1 MNSKISDKDK
11 KDWETFLSNKESLPD
26 KDKHYKK
33 IQKKNSIILDLHGFS
48 LTQANKKVENLINQ
62 SYEMGIRKLLII
74 TGKGLHSENEKNPY
88 VSKDFAILKHSVRD
102 YIRNNKELMT
112 KIISLSNAAIKDGG
126 AGAFCINLKKKL

>member
-33 IQKKNSIILDLHGFS
+33 IKKKNSTILDLHGFS

-102 YIRNNKELMT
+102 YIKNNKELMT
-112 KIISLSNAAIKDGG
+112 KIISLSDAAIEDGG

>member
-11 KDWETFLSNKESLPD
+11 KDWETFLSNKERLLD
-26 KDKHYKK
+26 KDKDYKK

-48 LTQANKKVENLINQ
+48 LTEANKKVENLINQ

-88 VSKDFAILKHSVRD
+88 VSKDFAILCPYHLCEVNSSK
-102 YIRNNKELMT
+102 
-112 KIISLSNAAIKDGG
+112 LSG
-126 AGAFCINLKKKL
+126 CPT